1 MHIRAIW
8 VVCSLQSSRLCGQLM
23 TAEFQQ
29 DVQFLR
35 IISFEIL
42 ATNTLRITVISTMP
56 MVNITALLLFLGIIF
71 PQVENRGQP
80 EIL

>member
-1 MHIRAIW
+1 
-8 VVCSLQSSRLCGQLM
+8 M

-42 ATNTLRITVISTMP
+42 ATNTLHITVISTMP
-56 MVNITALLLFLGIIF
+56 MVNITALLPFLGIIF

>member
-1 MHIRAIW
+1 
-8 VVCSLQSSRLCGQLM
+8 M